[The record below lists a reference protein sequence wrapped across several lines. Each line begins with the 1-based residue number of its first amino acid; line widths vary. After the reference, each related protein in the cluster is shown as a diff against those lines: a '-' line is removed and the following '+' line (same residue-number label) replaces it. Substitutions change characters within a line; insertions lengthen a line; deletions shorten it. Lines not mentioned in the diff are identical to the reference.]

1 MATLGDLKARIVSE
15 TNRDDLL
22 DDLATAL
29 NTAISDAIGTYANER
44 FWFNESRTVGQLTA
58 GQEYT
63 PLPSGVRTIDQFYIT
78 VGGVRYRLSKREM
91 DEIEGLYTVP
101 QIGQPTDYAIFGDQA
116 RLWPTPNI
124 IYPTIWLTVSD
135 VLPTIVDFTIDA
147 QSNAWTNQGQW
158 LISQKAKALL
168 YANTF
173 KDPQNASIAAQSEQD
188 AYGNLKG
195 ESNRRI
201 ATGRVRPSW

>member
-1 MATLGDLKARIVSE
+1 MAMLGDLKARIVSE
-15 TNRDDLL
+15 MNRDDLL

-29 NTAISDAIGTYANER
+29 NTAISDAIGNYANER

-63 PLPSGVRTIDQFYIT
+63 PLPSGVRTIDQFYLT
-78 VGGVRYRLSKREM
+78 VGGVRYLLAKREM
-91 DEIEGLYTVP
+91 DEIENLYTVP
-101 QIGQPTDYAIFGDQA
+101 QTGQPTDYAIFGTQA

-124 IYPTIWLTVSD
+124 VYPTIWLTVSD
-135 VLPTIVDFTIDA
+135 VTPPIVDFTDNT
-147 QSNAWTNQGQW
+147 QSNYWTNDGQW
-158 LISQKAKALL
+158 LISQRAKTLL
-168 YANTF
+168 YRDTF
-173 KDPQNASIAAQSEQD
+173 KDPINAGAASASERE

-201 ATGRVRPSW
+201 ATGRIRPGW